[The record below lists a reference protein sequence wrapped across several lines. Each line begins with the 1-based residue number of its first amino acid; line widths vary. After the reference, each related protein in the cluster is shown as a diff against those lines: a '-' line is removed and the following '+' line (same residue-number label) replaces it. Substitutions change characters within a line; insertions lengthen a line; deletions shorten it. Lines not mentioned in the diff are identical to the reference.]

1 MLRKVGLAGDM
12 NDFSNRLWREK
23 EEMKLENV
31 KKSVGDFTL
40 EIPYLMIEEGRIHGF
55 IGGNGSGKTTTAKLI
70 MDILKPD
77 SGRIDYGG
85 LTLREITMT
94 AQRPYLL
101 HASVYENLIY
111 PLKIR
116 GIRTEEKK
124 LDHLLE
130 EFGLLHKKKQYA
142 GSLSSGERQKLSMLR
157 AMVFQPK
164 MIIVDETLSNMD
176 TESVDKFEEWILRG
190 QKECPATWIMISHSL
205 AHIYRLCDRIHFFAD
220 GRVAASGTRDEI
232 LFENQDE
239 RIRRFVSKELIREEK
254 R

>member
-1 MLRKVGLAGDM
+1 MR
-12 NDFSNRLWREK
+12 F
-23 EEMKLENV
+23 ENV
-31 KKSVGDFTL
+31 KKSVGDFQL
-40 EIPYLMIEEGRIHGF
+40 EIPDLLIEEGKIHGF

-77 SGRIDYGG
+77 SGKVNYDG
-85 LTLREITMT
+85 LLLKDITMT

-116 GIRTEEKK
+116 GIRLEENK
-124 LDHLLE
+124 LDSLLK
-130 EFGLLHKKKQYA
+130 EFGLFQKKKQYA

-176 TESVDKFEEWILRG
+176 SESVDKFEEWILSG
-190 QKECPATWIMISHSL
+190 QQEHPITWIMISHRL
-205 AHIYRLCDRIHFFAD
+205 AHIYRLCDRIHFFSE
-220 GRVAASGTRDEI
+220 GHVVASGTRDEV

-239 RIRRFVSKELIREEK
+239 RIRRFISKEIIVEDKGEIQCSF
-254 R
+254 